1 MEKGNY
7 LFTKAGKGG
16 LRMESSLF
24 TYIESYSTQLKDYTL
39 FIVCNTKSATNTKR
53 NYKHFDIATEYLS
66 DIEFEQVISLFD
78 QCRLKDIEIFQN
90 EYSFIDYI
98 LKHRPQ
104 LDNKKIIV
112 YSSAQSGTGAG
123 RKSLIPAFCQLENL
137 PCTGSNPYVVSLCR
151 QKYHVNKLL
160 EASNIPVPRTFIYN
174 NGWLFDSKPSQRQE
188 ILLKPIYESASI
200 GIDAN
205 SLKSYTNELDTE
217 IQVRNNEMQQPI
229 IAQEF
234 IEGYEVEF
242 PIYINQNNIFPL
254 LPVGLSLPDNE
265 PRMGKNYLDYER
277 IYFDQYNFYDFRE
290 NENYN
295 NEMVDIVKNV
305 ALLLGM
311 HGLCRVDFRI
321 MNKYHFYITDVSTNP
336 HFISHSSIHF
346 AFKLLGLPE
355 TSIAKSILLSAL

>member
-1 MEKGNY
+1 
-7 LFTKAGKGG
+7 
-16 LRMESSLF
+16 MESRLF
-24 TYIESYSTQLKDYTL
+24 TYIESHSTQLNDYIL
-39 FIVCNTKSATNTKR
+39 YIVCNTKSASNTKR

-78 QCRLKDIEIFQN
+78 QCKLKDIEIFQN
-90 EYSFIDYI
+90 EYSFINYI
-98 LKHRPQ
+98 LKHRSL

-137 PCTGSNPYVVSLCR
+137 SCTGSNPYVVSLCR

-160 EASNIPVPRTFIYN
+160 EVSNIPVPKTFIYN
-174 NGWLFDSKPSQRQE
+174 NGWLFGSKPLQRQE

-205 SLKSYTNELDTE
+205 SLQFYTDELDTE

-242 PIYINQNNIFPL
+242 PIYVNQNNIFPL
-254 LPVGLSLPDNE
+254 LPVGLSLSDNE
-265 PRMGKNYLDYER
+265 PRMGKNFLDYER
-277 IYFDQYNFYDFRE
+277 IYFDQYNFYDFRK
-290 NENYN
+290 NETYN
-295 NEMVDIVKNV
+295 NEIESIVKKV

-321 MNKYHFYITDVSTNP
+321 KNKNHFYITDVSTNP
-336 HFISHSSIHF
+336 HFISHSSVHF

-355 TSIAKSILLSAL
+355 TFIAKSILLSAL